1 MILAL
6 VLPALAAPRADA
18 VTYTYGGTTLSG
30 YVVYDD
36 ATTTKR
42 PGLVMVPNWMG
53 INETAIA
60 KAKLIAG
67 TRYVVLLADMYG
79 KDVRPK
85 TQDEA
90 QKAATAVYGDRA
102 AMRGRA
108 NAALDALKVAKAPV
122 DATKLGAIGFCFGGS
137 SVLELARS
145 GTALDGVVS
154 FHGGLSTESPGTKFN
169 TPLLVINGGADGYVS
184 AADITSFQAEV
195 ATAGADWQFVQMGGA
210 VHCFTETEAN
220 SPGCMYDAKVATRAY
235 GMMSDFFDE
244 VLK

>member
-1 MILAL
+1 MILSLAL
-6 VLPALAAPRADA
+6 TAAAAPRADA
-18 VTYTYGGTTLSG
+18 VTYTYGGTTFSG

-36 ATTTKR
+36 ASTSKR

-53 INETAIA
+53 INDTAIA
-60 KAKLIAG
+60 KAKMIAG
-67 TRYVVLLADMYG
+67 TRYVILLADMYG

-90 QKAATAVYGDRA
+90 QAAATAVYADRTV
-102 AMRGRA
+102 MRGRA
-108 NAALDALKVAKAPV
+108 NAALDALKATTAPV
-122 DATKLGAIGFCFGGS
+122 DLTKLGAIGFCFGGS

-154 FHGGLSTESPGTKFN
+154 FHGGLSTEAPATKFN
-169 TPLLVINGGADGYVS
+169 TPLLVINGAADTYVS
-184 AADITSFQAEV
+184 AADITAFQAEV
-195 ATAGADWQFVQMGGA
+195 VGADWQLVQMGGA

-235 GMMSDFFDE
+235 AMMNDFFDE